1 MDILPLCVFLRL
13 RLYFVKIVDLVG
25 LTYPVTDHVR
35 CGNYATTYA
44 DNKMDLYLIVML
56 VKC

>member
-35 CGNYATTYA
+35 CDNYATTYA
-44 DNKMDLYLIVML
+44 DN
-56 VKC
+56 